1 MIRRPP
7 RSTRTDTLFP
17 YTTLCRS
24 DAYVI
29 YGAYTALVYIAPVI
43 GGALAD
49 RYLGA
54 RKAVVCGAVLLTMG
68 HIGMAIEGDT
78 AVVGATG
85 VIRDTFYLNTFYFS
99 LSFIIIGSGF
109 LKDRKSTRL
118 NSSH

>member
-1 MIRRPP
+1 MWERFACLGMRALLIFDL
-7 RSTRTDTLFP
+7 TQHFLF
-17 YTTLCRS
+17 S
-24 DAYVI
+24 KEDAYVI

-85 VIRDTFYLNTFYFS
+85 VIRDTRSEEHTSELQPLMRISYAVFC
-99 LSFIIIGSGF
+99 
-109 LKDRKSTRL
+109 LK
-118 NSSH
+118 